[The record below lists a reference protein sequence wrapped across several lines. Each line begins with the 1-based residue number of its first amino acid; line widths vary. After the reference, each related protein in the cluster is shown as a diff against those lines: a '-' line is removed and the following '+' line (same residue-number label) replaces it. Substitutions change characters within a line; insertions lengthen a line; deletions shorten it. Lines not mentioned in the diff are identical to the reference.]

1 MTDQVSPIVSV
12 VIPLFNKRTTIER
25 AVRSIL
31 DQGVENVEIIVVD
44 DGSTDGSPD
53 FVDSLG
59 LPNLRLVRQPNGG
72 PGSARNT
79 GVEASEA
86 SIVAFLDADD
96 EWLSGFLR
104 AALNALETSKAVA
117 YVCGYDAGDYRSERP
132 NKVALL
138 GKSASA
144 QPPPSDASGHLLKT
158 HVDAMHSSCVVIRKH
173 QFLAKGG
180 FFTEQGC
187 RFGEDSW
194 LWGQF
199 VLSEIIFWDPTE
211 RVRFHVEDSELG
223 YATVIRRSARPIT
236 QHPSRF
242 LKAQPARAEQ
252 PAQRLIAVFAMLD
265 YHNLVFSKSW
275 TEAARVRRL
284 HSLNGAAGLLK
295 ELKYRVRSA
304 IGLSPWR
311 R

>member
-1 MTDQVSPIVSV
+1 MIDQVAPIVSV
-12 VIPLFNKRTTIER
+12 VIPLFNKKATIER

-53 FVDSLG
+53 LVESLA
-59 LPNLRLVRQPNGG
+59 LANVRLLRQPNGG

-79 GVEASEA
+79 GVKASKA

-104 AALNALETSKAVA
+104 AAVDALETSKAVA
-117 YVCGYDAGDYRSERP
+117 YACGYDAGDYRSERP
-132 NKVALL
+132 NKIALL
-138 GKSASA
+138 GKQAFVQS
-144 QPPPSDASGHLLKT
+144 PPLAISGQLLKT
-158 HVDAMHSSCVVIRKH
+158 HVDAMHSSCVVIRKD

-180 FFTEQGC
+180 FFAEQGC

-194 LWGQF
+194 LWGQV
-199 VLSEIIFWDPTE
+199 VLSEAIFWDPAE
-211 RVRFHVEDSELG
+211 HVRFHVEDSELG
-223 YATVIRRSARPIT
+223 YATVIRRIARPIT
-236 QHPSRF
+236 QYPTRF
-242 LKAQPARAEQ
+242 LEGLPEGSRQA
-252 PAQRLIAVFAMLD
+252 AQRLIAVFALLD
-265 YHNLVFSKSW
+265 YHNLVISKSW

-284 HSLNGAAGLLK
+284 HRLNGSLGLLK
-295 ELKYRVRSA
+295 ELKYRARSA